1 MIESN
6 CKIWEA
12 MHQMRYSWIDD
23 YLMQKP
29 GVEKLPPQCNWI
41 RYAIGGKMFAAVCL
55 GEQNEPYYITLK
67 LEPSEGSFLREQYE
81 DIIPGYYMNKQHWN
95 SVNPNGKIEDDLLK
109 DLLDKSY
116 NLVLGGFSRKKQSEI
131 LESAGEADG
140 I

>member
-1 MIESN
+1 MKKQTHPPFWQR
-6 CKIWEA
+6 C
-12 MHQMRYSWIDD
+12 RY
-23 YLMQKP
+23 
-29 GVEKLPPQCNWI
+29 
-41 RYAIGGKMFAAVCL
+41 
-55 GEQNEPYYITLK
+55 EPKYITLK
-67 LEPSEGSFLREQYE
+67 LEPEEGNFLRGQYD